1 MRPSEDVPSM
11 CRQHWL
17 LAVTVTIERRSR
29 DDNYD
34 THAHTHIE
42 YELFHNMMLTKHYI
56 LYLRHKAYSLHT
68 FVSLYTNSSWYP
80 RT

>member
-1 MRPSEDVPSM
+1 MRPSEDVPSV

-34 THAHTHIE
+34 THAPTHRI
-42 YELFHNMMLTKHYI
+42 
-56 LYLRHKAYSLHT
+56 
-68 FVSLYTNSSWYP
+68 
-80 RT
+80 